1 MTDRGNRHIEPVR
14 RLKVSDSVAA
24 QLEQLIEQ
32 GQYQPGDKLPPER
45 ALAEQFV
52 VGRSSMREAL
62 RLVEA
67 NGLLRTEHGIG
78 VFVVSNTKSAPM
90 LSELLLFDDFT
101 VPELFEARLSL
112 ERDAAGMAARRITD
126 NEAEELQR
134 ILDEAGN
141 PSLSNDA
148 FVKLDA
154 ELHRAIVK
162 ATKNRIWE
170 RVYESI
176 MPLFITYSHR
186 VIQLP
191 GRRESA
197 HNSHRRIVAA
207 ILARSVRE
215 ARSAAVKHIREVER
229 EIVKHLDP
237 AAEPAKKSGR

>member
-1 MTDRGNRHIEPVR
+1 MTDRGNRRIEPVR

-24 QLEQLIEQ
+24 QLEQLIEH

-45 ALAEQFV
+45 TLAEQFG
-52 VGRSSMREAL
+52 VGRSSMREAI

-67 NGLLRTEHGIG
+67 NGLLRTDHGIG
-78 VFVVSNTKSAPM
+78 VFVVSNTKPVPM

-112 ERDAAGMAARRITD
+112 ERDAAGMAAKRITES
-126 NEAEELQR
+126 EAEELQR
-134 ILDEAGN
+134 ILDESGN

-176 MPLFITYSHR
+176 IPLFITYSHR

-197 HNSHRRIVAA
+197 HNSHCKIVAA
-207 ILARSVRE
+207 ILDRSVRE

-237 AAEPAKKSGR
+237 AAETAETSVR

>member
-1 MTDRGNRHIEPVR
+1 MTDRGNRRIEPVR

-32 GQYQPGDKLPPER
+32 GEYQPGDKLPPER
-45 ALAEQFV
+45 ALAEQFG

-237 AAEPAKKSGR
+237 AEPAKKSGR

>member
-1 MTDRGNRHIEPVR
+1 MADGNTSRIQPVR

-32 GQYQPGDKLPPER
+32 GDYQPGDKLPPER
-45 ALAEQFV
+45 ALAEQFG

-78 VFVVSNTKSAPM
+78 VFVVSNTKRAPI

-112 ERDAAGMAARRITD
+112 ERDAAGAAAKRITAD
-126 NEAEELQR
+126 EAEELRR

-141 PSLSNDA
+141 PALSNDA

-154 ELHRAIVK
+154 DLHRAIVK
-162 ATKNRIWE
+162 ATKNRIWQ

-176 MPLFITYSHR
+176 EPLFITYSHR

-191 GRRESA
+191 GRRETA

-207 ILARSVRE
+207 ILSRSVRE
-215 ARSAAVKHIREVER
+215 ARSAAVTHIREVER

-237 AAEPAKKSGR
+237 AEQVDKTVR